1 MNNIYCSICTFSLPI
16 AIGSKSAHNLIM
28 DRKTFIRTTAL
39 AAAAAG
45 ISGKAAAATPAEKG
59 TKKNP
64 NSKPGLPLVIST
76 WSHGMPANEAA
87 VKVMKANGNAL
98 DMVEK
103 GVWAIEA
110 DLSNTSVGLGGFP
123 DRDGIV
129 TLDASIMDMT
139 SKAGCVAFV
148 QGIEHP
154 ISLARAVMEKTPHV
168 LMVGR
173 GAELFA
179 ESIGIKRLPNKLTEQ
194 TEKAWKDWLKE
205 KNYKPIINIENHD
218 TIGMLA
224 IDVDGGFAG
233 ACTTSGLA
241 WKMHGR
247 VGDSPIIGAGLFVDG
262 EVGAATC
269 TGLGETVLR
278 TLASHVAV
286 EEMRRGATPQEAC
299 EEAIARIV
307 KTNANHAEFQVGILA
322 INPKGE
328 HGAYGLQK
336 GFNYALYQN
345 EKNVLLDAD
354 SFLK

>member
-1 MNNIYCSICTFSLPI
+1 
-16 AIGSKSAHNLIM
+16 M
-28 DRKTFIRTTAL
+28 DRKTFIKTSAL
-39 AAAAAG
+39 ATVAMGLSSKVAAA
-45 ISGKAAAATPAEKG
+45 SPQDKG

-64 NSKPGLPLVIST
+64 NSKAGLPLVIST
-76 WSHGMPANEAA
+76 WSHGMAANEAA
-87 VKVMKANGNAL
+87 MKAMKEGGNAV

-103 GVWAIEA
+103 GVWVVEA
-110 DLSNTSVGLGGFP
+110 DKNNTSVGLGGFP

-129 TLDASIMDMT
+129 TLDASIMDMS

-148 QGIEHP
+148 QGVEHP

-168 LMVGR
+168 LIVGR
-173 GAELFA
+173 GAEMFA
-179 ESIGIKRLPNKLTEQ
+179 ESLGIKLLPNKLTEQ
-194 TEKAWKDWLKE
+194 TDKAWHDWLKE
-205 KNYKPIINIENHD
+205 KNYKPVINIENHD

-224 IDVDGGFAG
+224 IDQDGAFAG

-247 VGDSPIIGAGLFVDG
+247 VGDSPIIGAGLFVDS

-307 KTNANHAEFQVGILA
+307 KTNPTTYKEFQVGILA

-328 HGAYGLQK
+328 HGAYGLTK

-354 SFLK
+354 SYIK

>member
-1 MNNIYCSICTFSLPI
+1 MN
-16 AIGSKSAHNLIM
+16 
-28 DRKTFIRTTAL
+28 RKTFLRSTAL
-39 AAAAAG
+39 ATVLAG
-45 ISGKAAAATPAEKG
+45 TTGKLFAGEDP
-59 TKKNP
+59 KKAPKTNP
-64 NSKPGLPLVIST
+64 NSTKGLPLVIST

-87 VKVMKANGNAL
+87 FKVLKEGGSAL
-98 DMVEK
+98 DAAER
-103 GVWAIEA
+103 GVWTIEL
-110 DLSNTSVGLGGFP
+110 DKNNTSVGLGGFP

-129 TLDASIMDMT
+129 TLDASIMVDGGQ
-139 SKAGCVAFV
+139 AGCVAFV
-148 QGIEHP
+148 QGVEHP

-168 LMVGR
+168 LMVGK

-179 ESIGIKRLPNKLTEQ
+179 ESIGIKLLPNKLTEQ
-194 TEKAWKDWLKE
+194 TDKAWKEWLKE

-218 TIGMLA
+218 TIGLLCM
-224 IDVDGGFAG
+224 DQDGAMAG

-262 EVGAATC
+262 DVGAATC

-299 EEAIARIV
+299 EEAITRIV
-307 KTNANHAEFQVGILA
+307 KKNANHRDFQVGILA
-322 INPKGE
+322 INKQGE
-328 HGAYGLQK
+328 HGAFGLAK
-336 GFNYALYQN
+336 GFNYALYQH

-354 SFLK
+354 SYLK

>member
-1 MNNIYCSICTFSLPI
+1 MN
-16 AIGSKSAHNLIM
+16 
-28 DRKTFIRTTAL
+28 RKTFLKTTVL
-39 AAAAAG
+39 ATAAAG
-45 ISGKAAAATPAEKG
+45 ISGKISAATPDGEKG
-59 TKKNP
+59 TKKNT
-64 NSKPGLPLVIST
+64 NSKAGLPLVIST
-76 WSHGMPANEAA
+76 WNHGMAANEAA
-87 VKVMKANGNAL
+87 VVAMKAGGNAL

-110 DLSNTSVGLGGFP
+110 DLTNTSVGLGGFP

-129 TLDASIMDMT
+129 TLDASIMDM
-139 SKAGCVAFV
+139 SGKAGCVAFV
-148 QGIEHP
+148 QGVAHP

-168 LMVGR
+168 LLVGH

-179 ESIGIKRLPNKLTEQ
+179 ESLGIKRLPNKLTPN
-194 TEKAWKDWLKE
+194 TDKAWQQWLKE
-205 KNYKPIINIENHD
+205 KNYKPVINIENHD

-224 IDVDGGFAG
+224 IDQDGAFAG
-233 ACTTSGLA
+233 SCTTSGLA

-262 EVGAATC
+262 DVGAATC

-307 KTNANHAEFQVGILA
+307 KKNFDYKTFQVGILA

-328 HGAYGLQK
+328 HGAFSIQR
-336 GFNYALYQN
+336 GFNYALYQEN
-345 EKNVLLDAD
+345 KNTLLD
-354 SFLK
+354 SPSYLK

>member
-1 MNNIYCSICTFSLPI
+1 
-16 AIGSKSAHNLIM
+16 M
-28 DRKTFIRTTAL
+28 DRKTFIKTTA
-39 AAAAAG
+39 
-45 ISGKAAAATPAEKG
+45 KAAALTAVSGKISASAHEEGKG
-59 TKKNP
+59 KKQNP
-64 NSKPGLPLVIST
+64 NSKAGLPLIIST
-76 WSHGMPANEAA
+76 WNHGIPANEDA
-87 VKVMKANGNAL
+87 MKALKAGGSAL
-98 DMVEK
+98 DAVEK
-103 GVWAIEA
+103 GVMNSES
-110 DLSNTSVGLGGFP
+110 DPNNTSVGLGGFP

-129 TLDASIMDMT
+129 TLDASIMDM
-139 SKAGCVAFV
+139 SGKAGCVAFV
-148 QGIEHP
+148 QGVPHP

-168 LMVGR
+168 LLVGH

-179 ESIGIKRLPNKLTEQ
+179 ESLGIKRLPNKLTPV
-194 TEKAWKDWLKE
+194 TDKAWKEWLKE
-205 KNYKPIINIENHD
+205 KNYKPIINVENHD

-224 IDVDGGFAG
+224 IDQDGGFAG

-278 TLASHVAV
+278 TLASHTAV
-286 EEMRRGATPQEAC
+286 EMMRHGATPQEAC

-307 KTNANHAEFQVGILA
+307 KTNSNYKDFQVGILA

-336 GFNYALYQN
+336 GFNYALYQGD
-345 EKNVLLDAD
+345 KNVLIDAD
-354 SFLK
+354 SHIK

>member
-1 MNNIYCSICTFSLPI
+1 
-16 AIGSKSAHNLIM
+16 M
-28 DRKTFIRTTAL
+28 DRKTFLKATAL
-39 AAAAAG
+39 ATVAAG
-45 ISGKAAAATPAEKG
+45 ISGKVSAATPEGATG

-64 NSKPGLPLVIST
+64 NSKAGLPLIIST
-76 WSHGMPANEAA
+76 WNHGMPANEAA
-87 VKVMKANGNAL
+87 LKTMKAGGSAI

-129 TLDASIMDMT
+129 TLDASIMDM
-139 SKAGCVAFV
+139 SGRAGCVAFV
-148 QGIEHP
+148 QGVEHP
-154 ISLARAVMEKTPHV
+154 ISLARAVMEQTPHV
-168 LMVGR
+168 LLVGH

-179 ESIGIKRLPNKLTEQ
+179 ESLGIKRLPNKRTPQ
-194 TEKAWKDWLKE
+194 ADKAWQDWLKE
-205 KNYKPIINIENHD
+205 KNYKPIINVENHD

-224 IDVDGGFAG
+224 LDVDGGMAG

-262 EVGAATC
+262 DVGAATC

-299 EEAIARIV
+299 EEAIVRIV
-307 KTNANHAEFQVGILA
+307 KKHSNYKDFQVGILA

-328 HGAYGLQK
+328 HGAYSIQK

-345 EKNVLLDAD
+345 EKNALLDSD
-354 SFLK
+354 SHMK

>member
-1 MNNIYCSICTFSLPI
+1 MN
-16 AIGSKSAHNLIM
+16 
-28 DRKTFIRTTAL
+28 RKTFLRTTTIT
-39 AAAAAG
+39 AAG
-45 ISGKAAAATPAEKG
+45 MAISGKLSAATSEEKG

-76 WSHGMPANEAA
+76 WSHGMMANEAA
-87 VKVMKANGNAL
+87 VKAMKEGGNAL
-98 DMVEK
+98 DMAEK
-103 GVWAIEA
+103 GVWIVEA
-110 DLSNTSVGLGGFP
+110 DKNNTSVGLGGFP

-129 TLDASIMDMT
+129 TLDASIMEMGG
-139 SKAGCVAFV
+139 KAGCVAFV
-148 QGIEHP
+148 QGVEHP

-168 LMVGR
+168 LMVGH

-179 ESIGIKRLPNKLTEQ
+179 ESLGIKRLPNKLTEQ
-194 TEKAWKDWLKE
+194 TDKAWKEWLKE

-218 TIGMLA
+218 TIGLLT
-224 IDVDGGFAG
+224 IDVDGAMAG

-262 EVGAATC
+262 DVGAATC

-299 EEAIARIV
+299 EEAITRIV
-307 KTNANHAEFQVGILA
+307 KKNANYKDFQVGILA
-322 INPKGE
+322 VNKNGE
-328 HGAYGLQK
+328 HGAYGLAK
-336 GFNYALYQN
+336 GFNYALYQE
-345 EKNVLLDAD
+345 EKNTLLDAEYYI
-354 SFLK
+354 K

>member
-1 MNNIYCSICTFSLPI
+1 MN
-16 AIGSKSAHNLIM
+16 
-28 DRKTFIRTTAL
+28 RKTFIKTTAL
-39 AAAAAG
+39 AAAMAG
-45 ISGKAAAATPAEKG
+45 VSGKLTAGEAPKKEG
-59 TKKNP
+59 KKNP
-64 NSKPGLPLVIST
+64 NSKAGLPLVIST
-76 WSHGMPANEAA
+76 WNHGLAANEAA
-87 VKVMKANGNAL
+87 MKAMKEGGNAL

-103 GVWAIEA
+103 GVWIVEA
-110 DLSNTSVGLGGFP
+110 DKNNTSVGLGGYP
-123 DRDGIV
+123 DREGIV
-129 TLDASIMDMT
+129 TLDACIMDMS

-168 LMVGR
+168 LMVGK

-179 ESIGIKRLPNKLTEQ
+179 QSLGIKQLPNKLTEQ
-194 TEKAWKDWLKE
+194 TDKAWHEWLKE
-205 KNYKPIINIENHD
+205 KNYKPVINIENHD
-218 TIGMLA
+218 TIGLLA
-224 IDVDGGFAG
+224 IDQDGAFAG

-307 KTNANHAEFQVGILA
+307 KTNSNYKEFQVGILA

-328 HGAYGLQK
+328 HGAYGLAK
-336 GFNYALYQN
+336 GFNYALYQDN
-345 EKNVLLDAD
+345 KNQMFDAD

>member
-1 MNNIYCSICTFSLPI
+1 MN
-16 AIGSKSAHNLIM
+16 
-28 DRKTFIRTTAL
+28 RKTFLKTTAL
-39 AAAAAG
+39 ATAMAG
-45 ISGKAAAATPAEKG
+45 ISGKISAAEEPKKEG
-59 TKKNP
+59 KKNP
-64 NSKPGLPLVIST
+64 NSATGFPMVIST
-76 WSHGMPANEAA
+76 WNHGLAANEEAM
-87 VKVMKANGNAL
+87 KVLQNNGNAL
-98 DMVEK
+98 DAVEK
-103 GVWAIEA
+103 GVWMVEA
-110 DLSNTSVGLGGFP
+110 DPNNTSVGLGGFP

-139 SKAGCVAFV
+139 GRAGCVAFV
-148 QGIEHP
+148 QGVEHP

-179 ESIGIKRLPNKLTEQ
+179 ESLGIKRKPNKLTPQ
-194 TEKAWKDWLKE
+194 TDKAWKEWLKE

-218 TIGMLA
+218 TIGLLA
-224 IDVDGGFAG
+224 IDRDGAFAG

-262 EVGAATC
+262 EIGAATC

-278 TLASHVAV
+278 TLASHTAV
-286 EEMRRGATPQEAC
+286 EMMRHGATPQEAC
-299 EEAIARIV
+299 EEAIHRIV
-307 KTNANHAEFQVGILA
+307 KVHTNYKDFQVGILA

-336 GFNYALYQN
+336 GFNYALHQGG
-345 EKNVLLDAD
+345 KNALLDAD